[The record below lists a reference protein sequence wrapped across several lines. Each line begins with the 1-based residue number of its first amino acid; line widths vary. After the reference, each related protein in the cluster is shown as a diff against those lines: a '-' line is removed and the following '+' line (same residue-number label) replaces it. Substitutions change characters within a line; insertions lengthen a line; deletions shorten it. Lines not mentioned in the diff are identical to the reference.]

1 MKKNF
6 LILADLDSTFEEWE
20 KDKNEFD
27 GFLSFVEEFE
37 KNLDCFIVIHFIS
50 GTSIEDFAERM
61 DFFKYEYPE
70 IYSRIDYAVLANGKK
85 YSRDL
90 KIIGKCDTHHEGY
103 NKADGV
109 HEVESSYSRAQI
121 AGVCF
126 LGDGINDI
134 PAFDMVGFFKRKY
147 PYGGYAL
154 APRSRRNYYEIKDH
168 IDYYSEQP
176 RILGCI
182 DCLKKMEQDIK
193 SKIKDTDEN
202 SI

>member
-27 GFLSFVEEFE
+27 GFLAFVEEFE
-37 KNLDCFIVIHFIS
+37 KNLDCFITIHFVS
-50 GTSIEDFAERM
+50 GTSIEDFSERM

-85 YSRDL
+85 YSRDS
-90 KIIGKCDTHHEGY
+90 KTIGKCETHHENY

-109 HEVESSYSRAQI
+109 HEVESSYSRTQI

-134 PAFDMVGFFKRKY
+134 PAFDMVRFYKRKY